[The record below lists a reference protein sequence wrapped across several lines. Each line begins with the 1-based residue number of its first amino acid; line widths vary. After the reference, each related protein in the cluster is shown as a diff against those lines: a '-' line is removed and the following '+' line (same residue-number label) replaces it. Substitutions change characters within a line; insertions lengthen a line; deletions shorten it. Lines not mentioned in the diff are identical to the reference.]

1 MKRLMF
7 LMAALLGAAT
17 MMAQQPY
24 GDSVDVLHY
33 DIHLDLGHNTPNRM
47 EGYTDVQ
54 LRALQPLDSV
64 TLDLWVADIDSVL
77 VDGQPVGYTYY
88 NTYLSIPVTAT
99 TGDTVTIG
107 VHFRK
112 GASVMPQGW
121 GGFYFEDNIY
131 YNLGIAIYRYPHNCG
146 FTWFACRD
154 NFYDK
159 ASYHF
164 DITAR
169 QGWKAICTGLLDSVT
184 THSDG
189 SATYSWT
196 LERPTPTY
204 LVGVA
209 AAPFHL
215 IERNFQGATCT
226 YPGLL
231 GFLDHDS
238 TEVVN
243 TFSLMDRVIPLLEQR
258 FGPYRWDRVGY
269 VSTPRGSMEHVGNV
283 AFITDCMASDQEVCH
298 STMGHEFSHSWF
310 GNLVTCA
317 TADDMWIN
325 EGGAS
330 FCEEITIEAIN
341 AQQHPDRY
349 VAYADENL
357 YDVLLHAHL
366 TDDGFKPVYGLSPNY
381 TYGTTVYDK
390 GATVWHSM
398 RGYLGDSLFYA
409 AMRTLF
415 DRCAFSAIDS
425 YQLCDSLS
433 AYSGIDLHDFFRFH
447 VFNPGF
453 NDYEVA
459 DFGRDYVTLR
469 QQSYGTDSLMD
480 ANRVW
485 ITFFSANLEQARRLV
500 TFNGAEARCS
510 FQPLD
515 FEPAFAI
522 VDYEKALSKAA
533 IATQQTVT
541 TTGNVTMPLSLFK
554 SSVDQVSDSAWLYVT
569 HHWTPSY
576 GSADTDAGIV
586 RMASRHWT
594 VQGQL
599 PYTCHMD
606 GQFRYIR
613 AGSDRSLDVDFML
626 HKNSVDSL
634 RLLYRPDEASP
645 WQVVSATHTGTSS
658 NGYMVVPTLQTGE
671 YTLAIVDTAR
681 LTLGLTEPTNAVSS
695 VRVYPNPAAGTFTIR
710 TAQPGEQ
717 LTVSLCDLAGH
728 TVVDSLPLL
737 SGESLHVDLPT
748 GTYTMIVKYN
758 KTGVYATRKITIK
771 NF

>member
-54 LRALQPLDSV
+54 LRALQPMDSV

-77 VDGQPVGYTYY
+77 VDGQQVGYTYY
-88 NTYLSIPVTAT
+88 NTYLAIPVAASA
-99 TGDTVTIG
+99 GDTITIG
-107 VHFRK
+107 VHYRK

-146 FTWFACRD
+146 LTWFACRD

-159 ASYHF
+159 ATYHF

-184 THSDG
+184 THPDG
-189 SATYSWT
+189 SASYSWT
-196 LERPTPTY
+196 LERLTPTY

-209 AAPFHL
+209 AAPFHI
-215 IERNFQGATCT
+215 IERNFQGAAGT

-243 TFSLMDRVIPLLEQR
+243 TFSLMDRVIPILEER

-269 VSTPRGSMEHVGNV
+269 VATPRGSMEHVGNV

-341 AQQHPDRY
+341 ADQQPGRY
-349 VAYADENL
+349 IAYADENL
-357 YDVLLHAHL
+357 FDVLLHAHL

-409 AMRTLF
+409 SMRTLF
-415 DRCAFSAIDS
+415 DRCAFSTIDS

-453 NDYEVA
+453 CDYEVV
-459 DFGRDYVTLR
+459 DFGRDFVTLR

-485 ITFFSANLEQARRLV
+485 VTFFSASLEPARRLV
-500 TFNGAEARCS
+500 TFDGAESRCVI
-510 FQPLD
+510 QPLD

-522 VDYEKALSKAA
+522 VDYEKALSKAS

-541 TTGNVTMPLSLFK
+541 TTGNINMPLSLFK
-554 SSVDQVSDSAWLYVT
+554 STVDQVSDSAWLYVT

-576 GSADTDAGIV
+576 GEADTDAGIV

-594 VQGQL
+594 VQGIL

-606 GQFRYIR
+606 GQFRYTR
-613 AGSDRSLDVDFML
+613 SGSDRSLDVNFML

-634 RLLYRPDEASP
+634 RLLYRPDESTP
-645 WQVVSATHTGTSS
+645 WQVVSATHTGSSS

-681 LTLGLTEPTNAVSS
+681 LTLGINEYDEAST
-695 VRVYPNPAAGTFTIR
+695 VRVYPNPNTGTFTIR

-728 TVVDSLPLL
+728 TVVDSMPIV
-737 SGESLHVDLPT
+737 SGESLHFDLPS
-748 GTYTMIVKYN
+748 GTYTLVVKYN